1 MFSKLNK
8 TGKEKIK
15 FFDAIL
21 SYLANNYSK
30 EITLDDI
37 MSNIDYNDSRI
48 RKLSAIDSF
57 FEADNIKQTYK
68 KSLELLSD
76 SGYIIN
82 KSEKYY
88 LTVNGL
94 TIVTA
99 NGLLARE
106 KRDISKYNFQNW
118 IWFVMILNIVISL
131 SINLFSSSKPST
143 SFYIDNH
150 HTNHKQKDTDTL
162 SLQKEVDNNK

>member
-48 RKLSAIDSF
+48 KKLSAIDSF

-88 LTVNGL
+88 L
-94 TIVTA
+94 
-99 NGLLARE
+99 
-106 KRDISKYNFQNW
+106 KRG
-118 IWFVMILNIVISL
+118 
-131 SINLFSSSKPST
+131 
-143 SFYIDNH
+143 
-150 HTNHKQKDTDTL
+150 
-162 SLQKEVDNNK
+162 E